1 VDKYGNRVTRFGFHN
16 FRHSLATFLIE
27 KGHDP
32 LVVQRMLRHSH
43 VDMTMH
49 YTRNSHMR
57 REAQADFIERFLPE
71 GERVPVRVLVNARDT
86 GCSACR
92 AHPFTTARPPSNP
105 ASIFCRPA

>member
-1 VDKYGNRVTRFGFHN
+1 MNGMKNPGILIWRRRIGAISTVLGFVLRKLDDGTWVDKYGGKVTRFGFHN

-49 YTRNSHMR
+49 YTHNSHKR

-71 GERVPVRVLVNARDT
+71 GERV
-86 GCSACR
+86 
-92 AHPFTTARPPSNP
+92 
-105 ASIFCRPA
+105 